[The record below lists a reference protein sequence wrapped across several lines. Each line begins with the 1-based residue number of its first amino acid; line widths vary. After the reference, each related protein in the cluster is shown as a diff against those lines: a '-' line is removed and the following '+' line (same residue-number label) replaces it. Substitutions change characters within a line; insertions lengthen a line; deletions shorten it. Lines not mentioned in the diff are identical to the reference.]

1 MQVKNS
7 LANRPTE
14 SVTEFQVGNDKV
26 TLSPSI
32 VRNYLT
38 NGNGT
43 VTDQEVNYFVHLC
56 RGQGLNPFLKEIYL
70 IKFGQQPAT
79 FVVSKEAFLKR
90 AEANSQYDGAESG
103 IIVMNGNGEIIER
116 KGGFFLKGS
125 EQVVG
130 GWAKVYRKDRK
141 YPCEVQVSFDEYAGR
156 KSDGQLNN
164 QWATKPATMIKKVAL
179 VQALRES
186 FPNDLNNLY
195 TAEEQGDMEIPYVD
209 SRPIEQPKYNQQD
222 VTEPQFET
230 DRQAEP
236 VMNNESLV

>member
-7 LANRPTE
+7 LAKKSNE
-14 SVTEFQVGNDKV
+14 SVTTFTVGNDTV

-38 NGNGT
+38 NGNGA

-70 IKFGQQPAT
+70 IKFGTQPAT

-90 AEANSQYDGAESG
+90 AETNPQYDGSESG
-103 IIVMNGNGEIIER
+103 IIVLNKDGELIER
-116 KGGFFLKGS
+116 KGGFFLKDS

-141 YPCEVQVSFDEYAGR
+141 YPSDVQVTFEEYAGR
-156 KSDGQLNN
+156 TKDGNLNSN
-164 QWATKPATMIKKVAL
+164 WANRPATMIKKVAL
-179 VQALRES
+179 VQALREA

-195 TAEEQGDMEIPYVD
+195 TEEEQGDIQMPMVD
-209 SRPIEQPKYNQQD
+209 TTPIEQPKPVQQNF
-222 VTEPQFET
+222 Q
-230 DRQAEP
+230 QP
-236 VMNNESLV
+236 VQQQVIEQESDLGDSLV

>member
-1 MQVKNS
+1 MTVQNS
-7 LANRPTE
+7 LARKSNE
-14 SVTEFQVGNDKV
+14 SVTTFTVGNDTV

-38 NGNGT
+38 NGNGA

-56 RGQGLNPFLKEIYL
+56 RGQRLNPFLKEIYL

-103 IIVMNGNGEIIER
+103 IIVLNKDGELIER
-116 KGGFFLKGS
+116 KGGFFLKDS

-141 YPCEVQVSFDEYAGR
+141 YPSDVQVTFEEYAGR
-156 KSDGQLNN
+156 TKDGNLNSN
-164 QWATKPATMIKKVAL
+164 WANRPATMIKKVAL
-179 VQALRES
+179 VQALREA

-195 TAEEQGDMEIPYVD
+195 TEEEQGDIQMPMVD
-209 SRPIEQPKYNQQD
+209 TTPIEQPKPVQQNF
-222 VTEPQFET
+222 Q
-230 DRQAEP
+230 QP
-236 VMNNESLV
+236 VQQQVIEQDIDLGDSLV

>member
-90 AEANSQYDGAESG
+90 AEANPQYDGAESG
-103 IIVMNGNGEIIER
+103 IIVLNKDGELIER
-116 KGGFFLKGS
+116 KGGFFLKDS

-141 YPCEVQVSFDEYAGR
+141 YPSDVQVTFEEYAGR
-156 KSDGQLNN
+156 TKDGNLNSN
-164 QWATKPATMIKKVAL
+164 WANRPATMIKKVAL
-179 VQALRES
+179 VQALREA

-195 TAEEQGDMEIPYVD
+195 TEEEQGDIQMPMVD
-209 SRPIEQPKYNQQD
+209 TTPIEQPKPVQQNF
-222 VTEPQFET
+222 Q
-230 DRQAEP
+230 QP
-236 VMNNESLV
+236 VQQQVIEQDIDLGDSLV

>member
-1 MQVKNS
+1 MQVQNS
-7 LANRPTE
+7 LARKSNE
-14 SVTEFQVGNDKV
+14 SVTTFTVGNDTV

-38 NGNGT
+38 NGSGA

-70 IKFGQQPAT
+70 IKFGTQPAT

-90 AEANSQYDGAESG
+90 AEANPQYDGSESG
-103 IIVMNGNGEIIER
+103 IIVLNKDGELIER
-116 KGGFFLKGS
+116 KGGFFLKDS

-141 YPCEVQVSFDEYAGR
+141 YPSDVQVTFEEYAGR
-156 KSDGQLNN
+156 TKDGNLNSN
-164 QWATKPATMIKKVAL
+164 WANRPATMIKKVAL
-179 VQALRES
+179 VQALREA

-195 TAEEQGDMEIPYVD
+195 TEEEQGDIQMPMVD
-209 SRPIEQPKYNQQD
+209 TTPIEQPKPVQQNF
-222 VTEPQFET
+222 Q
-230 DRQAEP
+230 QP
-236 VMNNESLV
+236 VQQQVIEQDIDLGDSLV

>member
-7 LANRPTE
+7 LAKKSNE
-14 SVTEFQVGNDKV
+14 SVTTFTVGNDTV

-38 NGNGT
+38 NGNGA

-70 IKFGQQPAT
+70 IKFGTQPAT

-90 AEANSQYDGAESG
+90 AEANPQYDGSESG
-103 IIVMNGNGEIIER
+103 IIVLNKDGELIER
-116 KGGFFLKGS
+116 KGGFFLKDS

-141 YPCEVQVSFDEYAGR
+141 YPSDVQVTFEEYAGR
-156 KSDGQLNN
+156 TKDGNLNSN
-164 QWATKPATMIKKVAL
+164 WANRPATMIKKVAL
-179 VQALRES
+179 VQALREA

-195 TAEEQGDMEIPYVD
+195 TEEEQGDIQMPMVD
-209 SRPIEQPKYNQQD
+209 TTPIEQPKPVQQNF
-222 VTEPQFET
+222 Q
-230 DRQAEP
+230 QP
-236 VMNNESLV
+236 VQQQVIEQESDLGDSLV

>member
-1 MQVKNS
+1 MQVQNS
-7 LANRPTE
+7 LARKSNE
-14 SVTEFQVGNDKV
+14 SVTTFTVGNDTV

-38 NGNGT
+38 NGNGA

-70 IKFGQQPAT
+70 IKFGTQPAT

-90 AEANSQYDGAESG
+90 AEANPQYDGSESG
-103 IIVMNGNGEIIER
+103 IIVLNKDGELIER
-116 KGGFFLKGS
+116 KGGFFLKDS

-141 YPCEVQVSFDEYAGR
+141 YPSDVQVTFEEYAGR
-156 KSDGQLNN
+156 TKDGNLNSN
-164 QWATKPATMIKKVAL
+164 WANRPATMIKKVAL
-179 VQALRES
+179 VQALREA

-195 TAEEQGDMEIPYVD
+195 TEEEQGDIQMPMVD
-209 SRPIEQPKYNQQD
+209 TTPIEQPKPVQQNF
-222 VTEPQFET
+222 Q
-230 DRQAEP
+230 QP
-236 VMNNESLV
+236 VQKQVIEQEIDLGDSLV

>member
-1 MQVKNS
+1 MTVQNS
-7 LANRPTE
+7 LARKSNE
-14 SVTEFQVGNDKV
+14 SVTTFTVGNDTV

-38 NGNGT
+38 NGNGA

-90 AEANSQYDGAESG
+90 AEANPQYDGSESG
-103 IIVMNGNGEIIER
+103 IIVLNKDGELIER
-116 KGGFFLKGS
+116 KGGFFLKDS

-141 YPCEVQVSFDEYAGR
+141 YPSDVQVTFEEYAGR
-156 KSDGQLNN
+156 TKDGNLNSN
-164 QWATKPATMIKKVAL
+164 WANRPATMIKKVAL
-179 VQALRES
+179 VQALREA

-195 TAEEQGDMEIPYVD
+195 TEEEQGDIQMPMVD
-209 SRPIEQPKYNQQD
+209 TTPIEQPKPVQQNF
-222 VTEPQFET
+222 Q
-230 DRQAEP
+230 QP
-236 VMNNESLV
+236 VQQQVIEQEIDLGDSLV

>member
-1 MQVKNS
+1 MQVQNS
-7 LANRPTE
+7 LARKSNE
-14 SVTEFQVGNDKV
+14 SVTTFTVGNDTV

-38 NGNGT
+38 NGNGA

-70 IKFGQQPAT
+70 IKFGTQPAT

-90 AEANSQYDGAESG
+90 AEANPQYDGSESG
-103 IIVMNGNGEIIER
+103 IIVLNKDGELIER
-116 KGGFFLKGS
+116 KGGFFLKDS

-141 YPCEVQVSFDEYAGR
+141 YPSDVQVTFEEYAGR
-156 KSDGQLNN
+156 TKDGNLNSN
-164 QWATKPATMIKKVAL
+164 WANRPATMIKKVAL
-179 VQALRES
+179 VQALREA

-195 TAEEQGDMEIPYVD
+195 TEEEQGDIQMPMVD
-209 SRPIEQPKYNQQD
+209 TTPIEQPKPVQQNF
-222 VTEPQFET
+222 Q
-230 DRQAEP
+230 QP
-236 VMNNESLV
+236 VQQQVIEQDIDLGDSLV

>member
-1 MQVKNS
+1 MQVQNS
-7 LANRPTE
+7 LARKSNE
-14 SVTEFQVGNDKV
+14 SVTTFTVGNDTV

-38 NGNGT
+38 NGNGA

-56 RGQGLNPFLKEIYL
+56 RGQRLNPFLKEIYL

-90 AEANSQYDGAESG
+90 AEANPQYDGSESG
-103 IIVMNGNGEIIER
+103 IIVLNKDGELIER
-116 KGGFFLKGS
+116 KGGFFLKDS

-141 YPCEVQVSFDEYAGR
+141 YPSDVQVTFEEYAGR
-156 KSDGQLNN
+156 TKDGNLNSN
-164 QWATKPATMIKKVAL
+164 WANRPATMIKKVAL
-179 VQALRES
+179 VQALREA

-195 TAEEQGDMEIPYVD
+195 TEEEQGDIQMPMVD
-209 SRPIEQPKYNQQD
+209 TTPIEQPKPVQQNF
-222 VTEPQFET
+222 Q
-230 DRQAEP
+230 QP
-236 VMNNESLV
+236 VQQQVIEQDIDLGDSLV

>member
-1 MQVKNS
+1 MQVQNS
-7 LANRPTE
+7 LARKSNE
-14 SVTEFQVGNDKV
+14 SVTTFTVGNDTV

-38 NGNGT
+38 NGNGA

-90 AEANSQYDGAESG
+90 AEANPQYDGSESG
-103 IIVMNGNGEIIER
+103 IIVLNKDGELIER
-116 KGGFFLKGS
+116 KGGFFLKDS

-141 YPCEVQVSFDEYAGR
+141 YPSDVQVTFEEYAGR
-156 KSDGQLNN
+156 TKDGNLNSN
-164 QWATKPATMIKKVAL
+164 WANRPATMIKKVAL
-179 VQALRES
+179 VQALREA

-195 TAEEQGDMEIPYVD
+195 TEEEQGDIQMPMVD
-209 SRPIEQPKYNQQD
+209 TTPIEQPKPVQQNF
-222 VTEPQFET
+222 Q
-230 DRQAEP
+230 QP
-236 VMNNESLV
+236 VQQQVIEQDIDLGDSLV

>member
-1 MQVKNS
+1 MTVQNS
-7 LANRPTE
+7 LARKSNE
-14 SVTEFQVGNDKV
+14 SVTTFTVGNDTV

-38 NGNGT
+38 NGNGA

-70 IKFGQQPAT
+70 IKFGTQPAT

-103 IIVMNGNGEIIER
+103 IIVLNKDGELIER
-116 KGGFFLKGS
+116 KGGFFLKDS

-141 YPCEVQVSFDEYAGR
+141 YPSDVQVTFEEYAGR
-156 KSDGQLNN
+156 TKDGNLNSN
-164 QWATKPATMIKKVAL
+164 WANRPATMIKKVAL
-179 VQALRES
+179 VQALREA

-195 TAEEQGDMEIPYVD
+195 TEEEQGDIQMPMVD
-209 SRPIEQPKYNQQD
+209 TTPIEQPKPVQQNF
-222 VTEPQFET
+222 Q
-230 DRQAEP
+230 QP
-236 VMNNESLV
+236 VQQQVIEQEIDLGDSLV

>member
-32 VRNYLT
+32 VRDYLT

-90 AEANSQYDGAESG
+90 AEANPQYDGSESG
-103 IIVMNGNGEIIER
+103 IIVLNKDGELIER
-116 KGGFFLKGS
+116 KGGFFLKDS

-141 YPCEVQVSFDEYAGR
+141 YPSDVQVTFEEYAGR
-156 KSDGQLNN
+156 TKDGNLNSN
-164 QWATKPATMIKKVAL
+164 WANRPATMIKKVAL
-179 VQALRES
+179 VQALREA

-195 TAEEQGDMEIPYVD
+195 TEEEQGDIQMPMVD
-209 SRPIEQPKYNQQD
+209 TTPIEQPKPVQQNF
-222 VTEPQFET
+222 Q
-230 DRQAEP
+230 QP
-236 VMNNESLV
+236 VQQQVIEQDIDLGDSLV

>member
-7 LANRPTE
+7 LAKKSNE
-14 SVTEFQVGNDKV
+14 SVTTFTVGNDTV

-38 NGNGT
+38 NGNGA

-70 IKFGQQPAT
+70 IKFGTQPAT

-90 AEANSQYDGAESG
+90 AEANSQYDGSESG
-103 IIVMNGNGEIIER
+103 IIVLNKDGELIER
-116 KGGFFLKGS
+116 KGGFFLKDS

-141 YPCEVQVSFDEYAGR
+141 YPSDVQVTFEEYAGR
-156 KSDGQLNN
+156 TKDGNLNSN
-164 QWATKPATMIKKVAL
+164 WANRPATMIKKVAL
-179 VQALRES
+179 VQALREA

-195 TAEEQGDMEIPYVD
+195 TEEEQGDIQMPMVD
-209 SRPIEQPKYNQQD
+209 TTPIEQPKPVQQNF
-222 VTEPQFET
+222 Q
-230 DRQAEP
+230 QP
-236 VMNNESLV
+236 VQQQVIEQESDLGDSLV

>member
-1 MQVKNS
+1 MTVQNS
-7 LANRPTE
+7 LARKSNE
-14 SVTEFQVGNDKV
+14 SVTTFTVGNDTV

-38 NGNGT
+38 NGNGA

-70 IKFGQQPAT
+70 IKFGTQPAT

-90 AEANSQYDGAESG
+90 AEANPQYDGSESG
-103 IIVMNGNGEIIER
+103 IIVLNKDGELIER
-116 KGGFFLKGS
+116 KGGFFLKDS

-141 YPCEVQVSFDEYAGR
+141 YPSDVQVTFEEYAGR
-156 KSDGQLNN
+156 TKDGNLNSN
-164 QWATKPATMIKKVAL
+164 WANRPATMIKKVAL
-179 VQALRES
+179 VQALREA

-195 TAEEQGDMEIPYVD
+195 TEEEQGDIQIPMVD
-209 SRPIEQPKYNQQD
+209 TTPIEQPKPVQQNF
-222 VTEPQFET
+222 Q
-230 DRQAEP
+230 QP
-236 VMNNESLV
+236 VQQQVIEQESDLGDSLV

>member
-1 MQVKNS
+1 MTVQNS
-7 LANRPTE
+7 LARKSNE
-14 SVTEFQVGNDKV
+14 SVTTFTVGNDTV

-38 NGNGT
+38 NGNGA

-70 IKFGQQPAT
+70 IKFGTQPAT

-90 AEANSQYDGAESG
+90 AEANPQYDGSESG
-103 IIVMNGNGEIIER
+103 IIVLNKDGELIER
-116 KGGFFLKGS
+116 KGGFFLKDS

-141 YPCEVQVSFDEYAGR
+141 YPSDVQVTFEEYAGR
-156 KSDGQLNN
+156 TKDGNLNSN
-164 QWATKPATMIKKVAL
+164 WANRPATMIKKVAL
-179 VQALRES
+179 VQALREA

-195 TAEEQGDMEIPYVD
+195 TEEEQGDIQIPMVD
-209 SRPIEQPKYNQQD
+209 TTPIEQPKPVQQNF
-222 VTEPQFET
+222 Q
-230 DRQAEP
+230 QP
-236 VMNNESLV
+236 VQQQVIEQDIDLGDSLV

>member
-1 MQVKNS
+1 MQVQNS
-7 LANRPTE
+7 LARKSNE
-14 SVTEFQVGNDKV
+14 SVTTFTVGNDTV

-38 NGNGT
+38 NGNGA

-56 RGQGLNPFLKEIYL
+56 RGQRLNPFLKEIYL

-90 AEANSQYDGAESG
+90 AEANPQYDGSESG
-103 IIVMNGNGEIIER
+103 IIVLNKDGEIIER
-116 KGGFFLKGS
+116 KGGFFLKDS

-141 YPCEVQVSFDEYAGR
+141 YPSDVQVTFEEYAGR
-156 KSDGQLNN
+156 TKDGNLNSN
-164 QWATKPATMIKKVAL
+164 WANRPATMIKKVAL
-179 VQALRES
+179 VQALREA

-195 TAEEQGDMEIPYVD
+195 TEEEQGDIQMPMVD
-209 SRPIEQPKYNQQD
+209 TTPIEQPKPVQQNF
-222 VTEPQFET
+222 Q
-230 DRQAEP
+230 QP
-236 VMNNESLV
+236 VQQQVIEQDIDLGDSLV

>member
-1 MQVKNS
+1 MTVQNS
-7 LANRPTE
+7 LVRKSNE
-14 SVTEFQVGNDKV
+14 SVTTFTVGNDTV

-38 NGNGT
+38 NGNGA

-70 IKFGQQPAT
+70 IKFGTQPAT

-90 AEANSQYDGAESG
+90 AEANPQYDGSESG
-103 IIVMNGNGEIIER
+103 IIVLNKDGELIER
-116 KGGFFLKGS
+116 KGGFFLKDS

-141 YPCEVQVSFDEYAGR
+141 YPSDVQVTFEEYAGR
-156 KSDGQLNN
+156 TKDGNLNSN
-164 QWATKPATMIKKVAL
+164 WANRPATMIKKVAL
-179 VQALRES
+179 VQALREA

-195 TAEEQGDMEIPYVD
+195 TEEEQGDIQMPMVD
-209 SRPIEQPKYNQQD
+209 TTPIEQPKPVQQNF
-222 VTEPQFET
+222 Q
-230 DRQAEP
+230 QP
-236 VMNNESLV
+236 VQQQVIEQDIDLGDSLV

>member
-1 MQVKNS
+1 MQVQNS
-7 LANRPTE
+7 LARKSNE
-14 SVTEFQVGNDKV
+14 SVTTFTVGNDTV

-38 NGNGT
+38 NGNGA

-90 AEANSQYDGAESG
+90 AEANSQYDGSESG
-103 IIVMNGNGEIIER
+103 IIVLNKDGELIER
-116 KGGFFLKGS
+116 KGGFFLKDS

-141 YPCEVQVSFDEYAGR
+141 YPSDVQVTFEEYAGR
-156 KSDGQLNN
+156 TKDGNLNSN
-164 QWATKPATMIKKVAL
+164 WANRPATMIKKVAL
-179 VQALRES
+179 VQALREA

-195 TAEEQGDMEIPYVD
+195 TEEEQGDIQMPMVD
-209 SRPIEQPKYNQQD
+209 TTPIEQPKPVQRNFQQ
-222 VTEPQFET
+222 
-230 DRQAEP
+230 P
-236 VMNNESLV
+236 VQQQVIEQDIDLGDSLV

>member
-7 LANRPTE
+7 LAKKSNE
-14 SVTEFQVGNDKV
+14 SVTTFTVGNDTV

-38 NGNGT
+38 NGNGA

-70 IKFGQQPAT
+70 IKFGTQPAT

-103 IIVMNGNGEIIER
+103 IIVLNKDGELIER
-116 KGGFFLKGS
+116 KGGFFLKDS

-141 YPCEVQVSFDEYAGR
+141 YPSDVQVTFEEYAGR
-156 KSDGQLNN
+156 TKDGNLNSN
-164 QWATKPATMIKKVAL
+164 WANRPATMIKKVAL
-179 VQALRES
+179 VQALREA

-195 TAEEQGDMEIPYVD
+195 TEEEQGDIQIPMVD
-209 SRPIEQPKYNQQD
+209 TTPIEQPKPVQQNF
-222 VTEPQFET
+222 Q
-230 DRQAEP
+230 QP
-236 VMNNESLV
+236 VQQQVIEQEIDLGDSLV

>member
-14 SVTEFQVGNDKV
+14 SVTEFQVGNDTV

-38 NGNGT
+38 NGNGA

-56 RGQGLNPFLKEIYL
+56 RGQRLNPFLKEIYL
-70 IKFGQQPAT
+70 IKFGTQPAT

-90 AEANSQYDGAESG
+90 AEANPQYNGAESG

-141 YPCEVQVSFDEYAGR
+141 YPSDVQVTFEEYAGR
-156 KSDGQLNN
+156 TKDGNLNSN
-164 QWATKPATMIKKVAL
+164 WANRPATMIKKVAL
-179 VQALRES
+179 VQALREA

-195 TAEEQGDMEIPYVD
+195 TEEEQGDIQMPMVD
-209 SRPIEQPKYNQQD
+209 TTPIEQPKPVQQNF
-222 VTEPQFET
+222 Q
-230 DRQAEP
+230 QP
-236 VMNNESLV
+236 VQQQVIEQDIDLGDSLV

>member
-7 LANRPTE
+7 LAKKSNE
-14 SVTEFQVGNDKV
+14 SVTTFTVGNDTV

-38 NGNGT
+38 NGNGA

-70 IKFGQQPAT
+70 IKFGTQPAT

-90 AEANSQYDGAESG
+90 AEANPQYDGSESG
-103 IIVMNGNGEIIER
+103 IIVLNKDGELIER
-116 KGGFFLKGS
+116 KGGFFLKDS

-141 YPCEVQVSFDEYAGR
+141 YPSDVQVTFEEYAGR
-156 KSDGQLNN
+156 TKDGNLNSN
-164 QWATKPATMIKKVAL
+164 WANRPATMIKKVAL
-179 VQALRES
+179 VQALREA

-195 TAEEQGDMEIPYVD
+195 TEEEQGDIQMPMVD
-209 SRPIEQPKYNQQD
+209 TTPIEQPKPVQQNF
-222 VTEPQFET
+222 Q
-230 DRQAEP
+230 QP
-236 VMNNESLV
+236 VQQQVIEQDIDFGDSLV

>member
-90 AEANSQYDGAESG
+90 AEANPQYDGSESG
-103 IIVMNGNGEIIER
+103 IIVLNKDGELIER
-116 KGGFFLKGS
+116 KGGFFLKDS

-141 YPCEVQVSFDEYAGR
+141 YPSDVQVTFEEYAGR
-156 KSDGQLNN
+156 TKDGNLNSN
-164 QWATKPATMIKKVAL
+164 WANRPATMIKKVAL
-179 VQALRES
+179 VQALREA

-195 TAEEQGDMEIPYVD
+195 TEEEQGDIQMPMVD
-209 SRPIEQPKYNQQD
+209 TTPIEQPKPVQQNF
-222 VTEPQFET
+222 Q
-230 DRQAEP
+230 QP
-236 VMNNESLV
+236 VQQQVIEQDIDLGDSLV

>member
-26 TLSPSI
+26 ILSPSI

-103 IIVMNGNGEIIER
+103 IIVLNKDGELIER
-116 KGGFFLKGS
+116 KGGFFLKDS

-141 YPCEVQVSFDEYAGR
+141 YPSDVQVTFEEYAGR
-156 KSDGQLNN
+156 TKDGNLNSN
-164 QWATKPATMIKKVAL
+164 WANRPATMIKKVAL
-179 VQALRES
+179 VQALREA

-195 TAEEQGDMEIPYVD
+195 TEEEQGDIQMPMVD
-209 SRPIEQPKYNQQD
+209 TTPIEQPKPVQQNF
-222 VTEPQFET
+222 Q
-230 DRQAEP
+230 QP
-236 VMNNESLV
+236 VQQQVIEQDIDLGDSLV

>member
-1 MQVKNS
+1 MQVQNS
-7 LANRPTE
+7 LARKSNE
-14 SVTEFQVGNDKV
+14 SVTTFTVGNDTV

-38 NGNGT
+38 NGNGA

-70 IKFGQQPAT
+70 IKFGTQPAT

-90 AEANSQYDGAESG
+90 AEANPQYDGSESG
-103 IIVMNGNGEIIER
+103 IIVLNKDGELIER
-116 KGGFFLKGS
+116 KGGFFLKDS

-141 YPCEVQVSFDEYAGR
+141 YPSDVQVTFEEYAGR
-156 KSDGQLNN
+156 TKDGNLNSN
-164 QWATKPATMIKKVAL
+164 WANRPATMIKKVAL
-179 VQALRES
+179 VQALREA

-195 TAEEQGDMEIPYVD
+195 TEEEQGDIQMPMVD
-209 SRPIEQPKYNQQD
+209 TTPIEQPKPVQQNF
-222 VTEPQFET
+222 Q
-230 DRQAEP
+230 QP
-236 VMNNESLV
+236 VQQQVIEQDIDLGESLV

>member
-1 MQVKNS
+1 MTVQNS
-7 LANRPTE
+7 LARKSNE
-14 SVTEFQVGNDKV
+14 SVTTFTVGNDTV

-38 NGNGT
+38 NGNGA

-103 IIVMNGNGEIIER
+103 IIVLNKDGELIER
-116 KGGFFLKGS
+116 KGGFFLKDS

-141 YPCEVQVSFDEYAGR
+141 YPSDVQVTFEEYAGR
-156 KSDGQLNN
+156 TKDGNLNSN
-164 QWATKPATMIKKVAL
+164 WANRPATMIKKVAL
-179 VQALRES
+179 VQALREA

-195 TAEEQGDMEIPYVD
+195 TEEEQGDIQMPMVD
-209 SRPIEQPKYNQQD
+209 TTPIEQPKPVQQNF
-222 VTEPQFET
+222 Q
-230 DRQAEP
+230 QP
-236 VMNNESLV
+236 VQQQVIEQDIDLGDSLV

>member
-1 MQVKNS
+1 MQVQNS
-7 LANRPTE
+7 LARKSNE
-14 SVTEFQVGNDKV
+14 SVTTFTVGNDTV

-38 NGNGT
+38 NGNGA

-141 YPCEVQVSFDEYAGR
+141 YPSDVQVTFEEYAGR
-156 KSDGQLNN
+156 TKDGNLNSN
-164 QWATKPATMIKKVAL
+164 WANRPATMIKKVAL
-179 VQALRES
+179 VQALREA

-195 TAEEQGDMEIPYVD
+195 TEEEQGDIQMPMVD
-209 SRPIEQPKYNQQD
+209 TTPIEQPKPVQQNF
-222 VTEPQFET
+222 Q
-230 DRQAEP
+230 QP
-236 VMNNESLV
+236 VQQQVIEQDIDLGDSLV